1 MLPIEK
7 ITLGRRDKMSYE
19 APKIEVVSL
28 VHKADESGKDTASC
42 CSGSC
47 CYGYDSGA
55 CSTVFWG

>member
-1 MLPIEK
+1 
-7 ITLGRRDKMSYE
+7 MSYE